1 MRHARRLLGAIV
13 AAAAASACSEVGTDP
28 DVPVAI
34 EIVPPILPAIAEGDT
49 LRDTLGTVQPV
60 LVRVLNSQNQ
70 VIPNAPVRFFSIRN
84 DSILAVDSITGNVAG
99 LRVGEADVVAR
110 VNGLQSIRLT
120 MRVTPAPDT
129 VAPASALVDSVLYGI
144 ADDTARALA
153 VTVLNRATTVSG
165 NDTIVPVPFW
175 RVRYTIVDPPDLAT
189 NTDTTRVYIAHEASN
204 RLSRVDT
211 TGTNGTNGVATRRL
225 RFPTAVVSDLTRRT
239 FVTEVVVLAPDGSH
253 VAGSPLLFTTVIR
266 VR

>member
-1 MRHARRLLGAIV
+1 MRHARRLLGAL
-13 AAAAASACSEVGTDP
+13 AAAAAVYACSEVGTDP

-49 LRDTLGTVQPV
+49 LRDTLGMVQPV

-70 VIPNAPVRFFSIRN
+70 VIPDAPVRFFSIRN
-84 DSILAVDSITGNVAG
+84 DSSIIEVDSMTGNVAG

-120 MRVTPAPDT
+120 VRVTPAPDT

-153 VTVLNRATTVSG
+153 VTVSQRTTVSG
-165 NDTIVPVPFW
+165 RDTILPVGFW
-175 RVRYTIVDPPDLAT
+175 RVRYTIVDPPDLAA
-189 NTDTTRVYIAHEASN
+189 NTDTTRVYIAHESSN

-211 TGTNGTNGVATRRL
+211 TDASGGARRRL
-225 RFPTAVVSDLTRRT
+225 RFPEAVVSDLTRRT

>member
-1 MRHARRLLGAIV
+1 VRHARRLLGAIV
-13 AAAAASACSEVGTDP
+13 AAAAVYACSEVGTDP

-70 VIPNAPVRFFSIRN
+70 VIPDAPVRFFSIRN
-84 DSILAVDSITGNVAG
+84 DSSVIEVDSITGAVAG

-129 VAPASALVDSVLYGI
+129 VAPASALVDSVLYAI
-144 ADDTARALA
+144 ADDTARKLE
-153 VTVLNRATTVSG
+153 VTVLNRTTTVSG
-165 NDTIVPVPFW
+165 GDTIVPVPFW

-189 NTDTTRVYIAHEASN
+189 NTDTTRVYIAHESSN

-211 TGTNGTNGVATRRL
+211 TDASGVARRRL
-225 RFPTAVVSDLTRRT
+225 RFPVAVVSDLTRRT

>member
-1 MRHARRLLGAIV
+1 MLGAIV
-13 AAAAASACSEVGTDP
+13 AVAAVYACSEVSTDP

-49 LRDTLGTVQPV
+49 LRDSLGMVQPV

-70 VIPNAPVRFFSIRN
+70 VIPDAPVRFFTIRN
-84 DSILAVDSITGNVAG
+84 DASIIEVDSVTGVVAG
-99 LRVGEADVVAR
+99 LRLGEADVVAR
-110 VNGLQSIRLT
+110 LNGLQSIRLT

-129 VAPASALVDSVLYGI
+129 VAPVSALVDSVLYGI
-144 ADDTARALA
+144 ADDTARKLE
-153 VTVLNRATTVSG
+153 VTVSKRTTTVSG
-165 NDTIVPVPFW
+165 SDTIVRVPFW
-175 RVRYTIVDPPDLAT
+175 RVRYTVVDPPDLAA
-189 NTDTTRVYIAHEASN
+189 NTDTTRVYIAHESSN

-211 TGTNGTNGVATRRL
+211 TDASGVARRRL
-225 RFPTAVVSDLTRRT
+225 RFPTGVVSDLTRRT